1 MDISDFKIS
10 CEDLERLMPVFENC
24 DPVWSQ
30 FLQRQIAL
38 GRHYPKEAGCVRET
52 DDRTEQMDMFFLLGT
67 TITKQERIEGLLP
80 DYHAKGVT
88 FYESVRNQVGE
99 AICGKNGIYR
109 KERQKIESNPEAFI
123 TTLVPVVLSTL
134 QLPTAISGAAIVIV
148 LLISKIGGRA
158 FCESPAT
165 ALLNGSCLITH
176 LPLID

>member
-10 CEDLERLMPVFENC
+10 CEDLERLMPVFEKC

-30 FLQRQIAL
+30 FLQRQITL
-38 GRHYPKEAGCVRET
+38 GRHYPKEAGCLRET
-52 DDRTEQMDMFFLLGT
+52 DDRTEQMDMFFLLGK
-67 TITKQERIEGLLP
+67 TITNPDRIEGLLP

-99 AICGKNGIYR
+99 AICGNNGIYR
-109 KERQKIESNPEAFI
+109 KERQKVESNSEAFI

-148 LLISKIGGRA
+148 LLVSQMGVPA
-158 FCESPAT
+158 FCEFTAT
-165 ALLNGSCLITH
+165 A
-176 LPLID
+176 

>member
-10 CEDLERLMPVFENC
+10 CEDLERLMPVFEKC

-52 DDRTEQMDMFFLLGT
+52 DDGTQMDMFFLLGT
-67 TITKQERIEGLLP
+67 TITKPDRIEGLLP

-109 KERQKIESNPEAFI
+109 KERQKIEPTSEAFI

-134 QLPTAISGAAIVIV
+134 RLPEAISGAAIVIV
-148 LLISKIGGRA
+148 LVISKIGVHT
-158 FCESPAT
+158 FCEST
-165 ALLNGSCLITH
+165 AIA
-176 LPLID
+176 

>member
-10 CEDLERLMPVFENC
+10 CEDLERLMPVFEKC

-67 TITKQERIEGLLP
+67 TITKPDRIDGLLP

-109 KERQKIESNPEAFI
+109 KERQKIESKTEAFI

-148 LLISKIGGRA
+148 LLISKIGVRA
-158 FCESPAT
+158 FCESTAT
-165 ALLNGSCLITH
+165 A
-176 LPLID
+176 

>member
-1 MDISDFKIS
+1 MDISDFEIS
-10 CEDLERLMPVFENC
+10 CEDLERLMPVFEQC

-30 FLQRQIAL
+30 FLQRQITL
-38 GRHYPKEAGCVRET
+38 GRHYPKEAGCVRKT

-67 TITKQERIEGLLP
+67 TITNPDRIDGLLP

-99 AICGKNGIYR
+99 AICGKNGTYR
-109 KERQKIESNPEAFI
+109 KERQKIESSPEAFI

-148 LLISKIGGRA
+148 LLISHMGVQA
-158 FCESPAT
+158 FCESTAT
-165 ALLNGSCLITH
+165 A
-176 LPLID
+176 

>member
-1 MDISDFKIS
+1 MDISDFKMS
-10 CEDLERLMPVFENC
+10 CEDLERLMPVFEKC

-52 DDRTEQMDMFFLLGT
+52 DDGTQMDMFFLLGT
-67 TITKQERIEGLLP
+67 TITKPDRIEGLLP

-109 KERQKIESNPEAFI
+109 KERLKIESNTEAFI
-123 TTLVPVVLSTL
+123 TTVVPVVLSTL
-134 QLPTAISGAAIVIV
+134 QLPTGTSGAAIVIV
-148 LLISKIGGRA
+148 LLISKIGVRA
-158 FCESPAT
+158 FCESTAT
-165 ALLNGSCLITH
+165 A
-176 LPLID
+176 

>member
-10 CEDLERLMPVFENC
+10 CEELEWLMPVFENC
-24 DPVWSQ
+24 DPVWSR

-67 TITKQERIEGLLP
+67 TITKPDRIEGLLP

-88 FYESVRNQVGE
+88 FYESVRNQVRE
-99 AICGKNGIYR
+99 AICGENGIYR
-109 KERQKIESNPEAFI
+109 KGRQKIESNPEAFI

-134 QLPTAISGAAIVIV
+134 QLPAAISGAAIVIV
-148 LLISKIGGRA
+148 LLISKIGVHA
-158 FCESPAT
+158 FCESTAT
-165 ALLNGSCLITH
+165 A
-176 LPLID
+176 